1 MRLLAGE
8 RERSS
13 HVLLPHLPHV
23 AAADR
28 DPPRLGVEE
37 AEEEVRHGGLAGAA
51 LADER
56 DPAAG
61 LEPQVEAVEHGRP
74 GRGGSA
80 P

>member
-1 MRLLAGE
+1 MGFLAGE

-28 DPPRLGVEE
+28 DSSGLRVEE
-37 AEEEVRHGGLAGAA
+37 AEEETGDGRLAGAA

-56 DPAAG
+56 QAATG
-61 LEPQVEAVEHGRP
+61 LDPQVQAVEHGRP
-74 GRGGSA
+74 VR
-80 P
+80 